1 MDRLLTYLLLI
12 SLPVIITADFVITSS
27 EDHET
32 LRNEGHAHA
41 RKLIKKRSASDVV
54 IDDIQFYSI
63 KIDCKVTS
71 RFAHNVITSRAVNRA
86 NVSKEAFFDVD
97 LPKTAFI
104 TNFSM
109 TIDGVVYAGVV
120 KEKKAAQQQYQQA
133 VSRGQTAGL
142 VKATGRKMEK
152 FKVSVNIAAASK
164 VTFELVYEE
173 LLKRQFGKYEILIKV
188 KPVQLVKHFQ
198 IEAHIFESKG
208 ISFLEAEGTFL
219 TNDLEQVVEKSFSG
233 NKGHVSFK
241 PTLNQQRSCSNCSTS
256 RLDGEFTIKYDVN
269 RDHTA
274 GDIQIVNGYFV
285 HYFAPASLPRVPKN
299 VVFVIDCSTS
309 MGGQKIRQTREAF
322 LKILGDIHQDDYFA
336 IILFDSR
343 IEVWKPTLIK
353 ATPENIDAAK
363 VYVRNIYQRGATNI
377 NDALLKA
384 INLMNQAHESKT
396 VPERS
401 TSMII
406 FMTDGQPTVGESYL
420 PNIQRNVRNG
430 IQGKY
435 TLYILGFGNDV
446 DYAFLE
452 KLALENDGVA
462 RRIYEDSDSALQ
474 LQGFYEEVANPML
487 MQIEMNYPENA
498 VEDLTKTNFKQL
510 YEGSEIVVA
519 GRITDNDLTV
529 LKAEVKALGVSVIHV
544 MSKPCRIAV

>member
-1 MDRLLTYLLLI
+1 M
-12 SLPVIITADFVITSS
+12 
-27 EDHET
+27 
-32 LRNEGHAHA
+32 
-41 RKLIKKRSASDVV
+41 
-54 IDDIQFYSI
+54 
-63 KIDCKVTS
+63 
-71 RFAHNVITSRAVNRA
+71 
-86 NVSKEAFFDVD
+86 
-97 LPKTAFI
+97 
-104 TNFSM
+104 
-109 TIDGVVYAGVV
+109 
-120 KEKKAAQQQYQQA
+120 
-133 VSRGQTAGL
+133 
-142 VKATGRKMEK
+142 
-152 FKVSVNIAAASK
+152 
-164 VTFELVYEE
+164 
-173 LLKRQFGKYEILIKV
+173 
-188 KPVQLVKHFQ
+188 
-198 IEAHIFESKG
+198 
-208 ISFLEAEGTFL
+208 EAEGTFL

-233 NKGHVSFK
+233 NKVAGHVSFK

-274 GDIQIVNGYFV
+274 GDIQAKIVNGYFV